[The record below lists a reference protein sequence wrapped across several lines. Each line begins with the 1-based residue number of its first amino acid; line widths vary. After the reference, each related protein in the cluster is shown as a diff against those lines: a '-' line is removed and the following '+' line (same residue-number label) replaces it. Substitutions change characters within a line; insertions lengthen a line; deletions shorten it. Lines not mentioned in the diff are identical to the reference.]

1 MATISMSQEMG
12 SLGKDVAFQ
21 VAEALGLTL
30 VRDQMITDIV
40 AEKMHKR
47 KSSIRRYREGRA
59 SLLERMETSRKTLAI
74 YSAEEVY
81 EYATKGNVLI
91 RGWGATY
98 LLRSVPH
105 VLRVRVCAPFEK
117 RVQWLMERLDTDDET
132 LVQEEIRR
140 SDATRRA
147 NINYWFL
154 ETKGD
159 PLDYDLVLNTDRISI
174 KSCVDLIKFTVSR
187 PEFQQTEASQRQLI
201 NLALESKVH
210 LALKSNPGT
219 EDIEISVEADNA
231 KIILTGIVT
240 NGNERKACENTV
252 ANVSGVREVENQLKI
267 IRGTK
272 SFR

>member
-1 MATISMSQEMG
+1 
-12 SLGKDVAFQ
+12 
-21 VAEALGLTL
+21 
-30 VRDQMITDIV
+30 
-40 AEKMHKR
+40 
-47 KSSIRRYREGRA
+47 
-59 SLLERMETSRKTLAI
+59 
-74 YSAEEVY
+74 
-81 EYATKGNVLI
+81 
-91 RGWGATY
+91 
-98 LLRSVPH
+98 
-105 VLRVRVCAPFEK
+105 
-117 RVQWLMERLDTDDET
+117 MERLDTDDET

-154 ETKGD
+154 ETKGH
-159 PLDYDLVLNTDRISI
+159 PLDYDLVLNTDRVSI
-174 KSCVDLIKFTVSR
+174 ESCVELIKLTLSR

-240 NGNERKACENTV
+240 NGKEREACENTV
-252 ANVSGVREVENQLKI
+252 AKVPGVRKVDNHLKI

>member
-30 VRDQMITDIV
+30 VRDQMISDLV
-40 AEKMHKR
+40 AGKMHKP

-74 YSAEEVY
+74 YSAEEIY

-117 RVQWLMERLDTDDET
+117 RVQWLMERLDTDDYT
-132 LVQEEIRR
+132 LVREEIRR
-140 SDATRRA
+140 SDATRLA

-154 ETKGD
+154 ETKGN
-159 PLDYDLVLNTDRISI
+159 PLDYDLVLNTERVSI
-174 KSCVDLIKFTVSR
+174 ESCVELIKLTVSR

-231 KIILTGIVT
+231 KIILSGIVT
-240 NGNERKACENTV
+240 NGKEREACESTV
-252 ANVSGVREVENQLKI
+252 AKVPGVQEVNNQLKI

-272 SFR
+272 SFH

>member
-1 MATISMSQEMG
+1 MTTISMSQEMG

-30 VRDQMITDIV
+30 VRDQMISDIV
-40 AEKMHKR
+40 AEKMQKR

-81 EYATKGNVLI
+81 EYAAKGNVLI

-117 RVQWLMERLDTDDET
+117 RVQLLMERLDTDDET

-140 SDATRRA
+140 SDATRLA

-154 ETKGD
+154 ETKGN
-159 PLDYDLVLNTDRISI
+159 PLDYDLVLNTERISI
-174 KSCVDLIKFTVSR
+174 ESCVDLIKFTVSR

-201 NLALESKVH
+201 NLALESKAH
-210 LALKSNPGT
+210 LALKSNPKT
-219 EDIEISVEADNA
+219 HNIDVSLEADDG
-231 KIILTGIVT
+231 KVILEGVVVYDK
-240 NGNERKACENTV
+240 EREACESTV
-252 ANVSGVREVENQLKI
+252 AKVTGVRKVDNHLKM
-267 IRGTK
+267 IRRTK